1 MQRSIAV
8 GDGLSDFRRQ
18 AGWTRALKGHGP
30 YGNITGWFPL
40 CGPVAQGIEQRFPV
54 PCVGGSNPS
63 RPASLFH
70 RKAQSFVEIL
80 PLGPP
85 ALLHLNCTPRR
96 EDLLRRSRGEG
107 SIYRRKDRLWV
118 TRYKATGRRKY
129 LYRKTRKA
137 VADKLRG
144 RLSWGGRFRFK
155 EECSVCGRLFG

>member
-1 MQRSIAV
+1 MACSS
-8 GDGLSDFRRQ
+8 GDRHTHLRV
-18 AGWTRALKGHGP
+18 
-30 YGNITGWFPL
+30 
-40 CGPVAQGIEQRFPV
+40 CRFPG

-85 ALLHLNCTPRR
+85 ALLHLNCTLRR

-107 SIYRRKDRLWV
+107 SIYRRKDGLWV
-118 TRYKATGRRKY
+118 TRYKAAGRRKY

-144 RLSWGGRFRFK
+144 GCAGER
-155 EECSVCGRLFG
+155 SVPI

>member
-70 RKAQSFVEIL
+70 RKAEGFFETLYFKSYFRLIN
-80 PLGPP
+80 
-85 ALLHLNCTPRR
+85 NCYAP
-96 EDLLRRSRGEG
+96 
-107 SIYRRKDRLWV
+107 DRNASV
-118 TRYKATGRRKY
+118 TF
-129 LYRKTRKA
+129 
-137 VADKLRG
+137 DP
-144 RLSWGGRFRFK
+144 
-155 EECSVCGRLFG
+155 

>member
-63 RPASLFH
+63 RPALRLPPKLGGFLF
-70 RKAQSFVEIL
+70 L
-80 PLGPP
+80 PTSP
-85 ALLHLNCTPRR
+85 ALSVRAV
-96 EDLLRRSRGEG
+96 
-107 SIYRRKDRLWV
+107 DRLFD
-118 TRYKATGRRKY
+118 R
-129 LYRKTRKA
+129 
-137 VADKLRG
+137 LRG
-144 RLSWGGRFRFK
+144 RNVGRETEKAQRFGLDLHPQGWPGRGGVRSQREEEIRLRQDK
-155 EECSVCGRLFG
+155 EGGSRQARQGYSGS